1 MGERSL
7 PTHAGRRGV
16 GTYEA
21 KGSKNDFPER
31 IQTDLGRPVLRQK
44 IFLFPSGPTHLLIPH
59 RLVPQRGGSR
69 SSRTR
74 GGMRWTRAH
83 QARERDGRAGAKACE
98 RSNGARTNDVAGG
111 RRSRVV
117 LTPRRWRQGGGR
129 HLCPTGLLE
138 VLHSAGDGGKQ
149 ARSPRRARRK
159 PLKPLRAGTPGE
171 PVYLRSI
178 LVCFLLLHTRPR
190 VQRAPGVPHAL

>member
-1 MGERSL
+1 
-7 PTHAGRRGV
+7 
-16 GTYEA
+16 
-21 KGSKNDFPER
+21 
-31 IQTDLGRPVLRQK
+31 
-44 IFLFPSGPTHLLIPH
+44 
-59 RLVPQRGGSR
+59 
-69 SSRTR
+69 
-74 GGMRWTRAH
+74 MRWTRAH

-149 ARSPRRARRK
+149 ARSPGRARRK

-178 LVCFLLLHTRPR
+178 LVCFLPFAHEAMGAAGTRRSPRPLILLGERFVAELGR
-190 VQRAPGVPHAL
+190 MASRECGGVSGYNVIARSPCDEAIRFLRGYGLLRYARNDDLHSSSRLKAGTHNPWR